1 MSGKYLKHA
10 KIDAFG
16 AFSNRVVGP
25 FGPHLNVVFGQNEAG
40 KTTLSQFVGGV
51 LFGWEEARGL
61 RNTYKPANAERSGTL
76 VFADEQT
83 GETAQVTRVRNADG
97 LRGDVSVAADIDRET
112 YRTMFSLSSDEL
124 RRLKNTSDVAAKL
137 LTAGSG
143 TGASPAH
150 ALAELQQRLAS
161 FTSRA
166 QAAENSLVNIERE
179 QDAVREQIAQETE
192 RVEKL
197 KRESEEFAELAPQRE
212 DLLTKISELN
222 ASIEMLTAN
231 RKTLEKLEAETGDLQ
246 AKIADLREQ
255 EDDLRREHRS
265 AQKEHA
271 VQLAGITATE
281 ERHLRDRIEVLAA
294 ENAKFEHAVDLA
306 RDNFATSKAS
316 YEALLEADD
325 EQAIAQA
332 ARRQQ
337 YVQVAL
343 SIALPVAF
351 MSAGLPLFMHGREIT
366 SLSFTALG
374 FCLVLVAVI
383 LAAASL
389 ALLFKPNKKAEAAD
403 ARVQDAR
410 WVMLQD
416 KKKLETC
423 CAEQE
428 QHRVRVENELA
439 EMGLSEAKDSLR
451 HARTLLDE
459 ARDMRASNAL
469 YLQRR
474 QALVSR
480 RTALEETLDASINT
494 RKALYE
500 DMGFRPERGT
510 IEAVD
515 AFVARKTR
523 QREGLMENSEHLNRR
538 YGELS
543 QILAHGRSE
552 RTFDELKLR
561 YQELQT
567 RRDQSAMEFAKL
579 LLARRML
586 ETAIAA
592 WESKSQPEVY
602 ARASKLLADMTD
614 GKWTSV
620 SMSREG
626 RLQVSNDMLTTREP
640 LHLSLGTC
648 QQLYLALR
656 IALLITAD
664 NVGRNIPII
673 ADDILVNFDSKRRAA
688 AARALAELA
697 RHRQVIMLTCH
708 EEIVDT
714 MRLADSSLNEVVL

>member
-61 RNTYKPANAERSGTL
+61 RNTYKPVNAERSGTL
-76 VFADEQT
+76 VFVDEQT
-83 GETAQVTRVRNADG
+83 GETARVTRVRNADG
-97 LRGDVSVAADIDRET
+97 LQGDVSVAADIDRET

-351 MSAGLPLFMHGREIT
+351 MSAGIPLFMHGREIT

-451 HARTLLDE
+451 HARTLLAE
-459 ARDMRASNAL
+459 AHDMRANNAL

-480 RTALEETLDASINT
+480 RTALEETLDASTNT

-552 RTFDELKLR
+552 RTFD
-561 YQELQT
+561 
-567 RRDQSAMEFAKL
+567 
-579 LLARRML
+579 
-586 ETAIAA
+586 
-592 WESKSQPEVY
+592 
-602 ARASKLLADMTD
+602 
-614 GKWTSV
+614 
-620 SMSREG
+620 
-626 RLQVSNDMLTTREP
+626 
-640 LHLSLGTC
+640 
-648 QQLYLALR
+648 
-656 IALLITAD
+656 
-664 NVGRNIPII
+664 
-673 ADDILVNFDSKRRAA
+673 
-688 AARALAELA
+688 
-697 RHRQVIMLTCH
+697 
-708 EEIVDT
+708 
-714 MRLADSSLNEVVL
+714 

>member
-1 MSGKYLKHA
+1 MSNKYLKHI

-16 AFSNRVVGP
+16 AFSNRLVGP
-25 FGPHLNVVFGQNEAG
+25 FAPGLNVVFGPNEAG

-61 RNTYKPANAERSGTL
+61 RNTYKPANAERAGAL
-76 VFADEQT
+76 LFADDAT
-83 GETAQVTRVRNADG
+83 GETLQVSRVRNADG
-97 LRGDVSVAADIDRET
+97 LQGDVSVVADIDRET
-112 YRTMFSLSSDEL
+112 FKTMFSLSSDEL

-150 ALAELQQRLAS
+150 ALAELQQRLAT

-166 QAAENSLVNIERE
+166 QAAENSLVNLERE
-179 QDAVREQIAQETE
+179 QDEVRQAIAQATE
-192 RVEKL
+192 RVETL
-197 KRESEEFAELAPQRE
+197 KRENREFAELAPQRE
-212 DLLTKISELN
+212 ELLAKISELN
-222 ASIEMLTAN
+222 ASLEALAAN
-231 RKTLEKLEAETGDLQ
+231 RKTLEKIESETADLQ
-246 AKIADLREQ
+246 QKISDLRAQ
-255 EDDLRREHRS
+255 EDDLRREHRAS
-265 AQKEHA
+265 QKEHP
-271 VQLAGITATE
+271 QELAGISATE
-281 ERHLRDRIEVLAA
+281 ERHLRDRIEALAV
-294 ENAKFEHAVDLA
+294 ETAKMEHAVDLA
-306 RDNFATSKAS
+306 RDNYATSKAS

-325 EQAIAQA
+325 EQALAA
-332 ARRQQ
+332 SARRQRN
-337 YVQVAL
+337 VQIGL
-343 SIALPVAF
+343 SVALPVAF
-351 MSAGLPLFMHGREIT
+351 MSAGIPLFMHGRDIT

-383 LAAASL
+383 MAAASL
-389 ALLFKPNKKAEAAD
+389 VMLFRPNKKAEAAD

-416 KKKLETC
+416 KKKLEAC
-423 CAEQE
+423 RAEQE
-428 QHRVRVENELA
+428 QHRAQVEDELA
-439 EMGLSEAKDSLR
+439 SMGLSEAKDSLR

-459 ARDMRASNAL
+459 ARDLRSENAL

-480 RTALEETLDASINT
+480 RTALEESLNSAAST
-494 RKALYE
+494 RDALYNE
-500 DMGFRPERGT
+500 MGFRPERGT
-510 IEAVD
+510 LEAVD
-515 AFVARKTR
+515 AFIARKTR

-543 QILAHGRSE
+543 QILALGKDE

-567 RRDQSAMEFAKL
+567 RLDDNAIEFAKL

-602 ARASKLLADMTD
+602 ARASALLADMTD
-614 GKWTSV
+614 GTWTSV
-620 SMSREG
+620 SMSEEG
-626 RLQVSNDMLTTREP
+626 RLQVKNDALVTREP
-640 LHLSLGTC
+640 VHLSLGTC

-664 NVGRNIPII
+664 NVGRCIPIM
-673 ADDILVNFDSKRRAA
+673 ADDILVNFDSKRRRA

-697 RHRQVIMLTCH
+697 HHRQVIVLTCH
-708 EEIVDT
+708 EEIVET

>member
-97 LRGDVSVAADIDRET
+97 LQGDVFVAADIDRET

-231 RKTLEKLEAETGDLQ
+231 RKTLEKLESETGDLQ

-351 MSAGLPLFMHGREIT
+351 MSAGIPLFMHGREIT

-459 ARDMRASNAL
+459 AHDMRANNAL

-480 RTALEETLDASINT
+480 RTALEETLDASTNT
-494 RKALYE
+494 RNALYE

-592 WESKSQPEVY
+592 WESKSQPEV
-602 ARASKLLADMTD
+602 
-614 GKWTSV
+614 
-620 SMSREG
+620 
-626 RLQVSNDMLTTREP
+626 
-640 LHLSLGTC
+640 
-648 QQLYLALR
+648 
-656 IALLITAD
+656 
-664 NVGRNIPII
+664 
-673 ADDILVNFDSKRRAA
+673 
-688 AARALAELA
+688 
-697 RHRQVIMLTCH
+697 
-708 EEIVDT
+708 
-714 MRLADSSLNEVVL
+714 

>member
-1 MSGKYLKHA
+1 M
-10 KIDAFG
+10 
-16 AFSNRVVGP
+16 
-25 FGPHLNVVFGQNEAG
+25 
-40 KTTLSQFVGGV
+40 
-51 LFGWEEARGL
+51 
-61 RNTYKPANAERSGTL
+61 
-76 VFADEQT
+76 
-83 GETAQVTRVRNADG
+83 
-97 LRGDVSVAADIDRET
+97 
-112 YRTMFSLSSDEL
+112 
-124 RRLKNTSDVAAKL
+124 
-137 LTAGSG
+137 
-143 TGASPAH
+143 
-150 ALAELQQRLAS
+150 
-161 FTSRA
+161 
-166 QAAENSLVNIERE
+166 
-179 QDAVREQIAQETE
+179 
-192 RVEKL
+192 
-197 KRESEEFAELAPQRE
+197 
-212 DLLTKISELN
+212 
-222 ASIEMLTAN
+222 
-231 RKTLEKLEAETGDLQ
+231 
-246 AKIADLREQ
+246 
-255 EDDLRREHRS
+255 
-265 AQKEHA
+265 
-271 VQLAGITATE
+271 
-281 ERHLRDRIEVLAA
+281 LAA

-480 RTALEETLDASINT
+480 RTALEETLDASTNT

-500 DMGFRPERGT
+500 EMGFRPERGT

-592 WESKSQPEVY
+592 WESKSQPEVS
-602 ARASKLLADMTD
+602 ARASMLLADMTD

-620 SMSREG
+620 SMSWEG
-626 RLQVSNDMLTTREP
+626 RLKVSNDMLTTREP
-640 LHLSLGTC
+640 VHLSLGTC

>member
-97 LRGDVSVAADIDRET
+97 LQGDVSVAADIDRET

-351 MSAGLPLFMHGREIT
+351 MSAGIPLFMHGREIT

-459 ARDMRASNAL
+459 ARDMRASNA
-469 YLQRR
+469 RR
-474 QALVSR
+474 LRKRWMRPRIPAKR
-480 RTALEETLDASINT
+480 CTRT
-494 RKALYE
+494 
-500 DMGFRPERGT
+500 
-510 IEAVD
+510 
-515 AFVARKTR
+515 
-523 QREGLMENSEHLNRR
+523 
-538 YGELS
+538 
-543 QILAHGRSE
+543 
-552 RTFDELKLR
+552 
-561 YQELQT
+561 
-567 RRDQSAMEFAKL
+567 
-579 LLARRML
+579 
-586 ETAIAA
+586 
-592 WESKSQPEVY
+592 
-602 ARASKLLADMTD
+602 
-614 GKWTSV
+614 
-620 SMSREG
+620 
-626 RLQVSNDMLTTREP
+626 
-640 LHLSLGTC
+640 
-648 QQLYLALR
+648 
-656 IALLITAD
+656 
-664 NVGRNIPII
+664 
-673 ADDILVNFDSKRRAA
+673 
-688 AARALAELA
+688 
-697 RHRQVIMLTCH
+697 
-708 EEIVDT
+708 
-714 MRLADSSLNEVVL
+714 

>member
-1 MSGKYLKHA
+1 MSNKYLKHI

-16 AFSNRVVGP
+16 AFSNRLVGP
-25 FGPHLNVVFGQNEAG
+25 FAPGLNVVFGPNEAG

-61 RNTYKPANAERSGTL
+61 RNTYKPANAERAGAL
-76 VFADEQT
+76 LFADDET
-83 GETAQVTRVRNADG
+83 GETLQVSRVRNADG
-97 LRGDVSVAADIDRET
+97 LQGDVSVAADIDRET
-112 YRTMFSLSSDEL
+112 YKTMFSLSSDEL

-150 ALAELQQRLAS
+150 ALAELQQRLAT

-166 QAAENSLVNIERE
+166 QAAENSLVNLERE
-179 QDAVREQIAQETE
+179 QDEVRQAIAQATE
-192 RVEKL
+192 RVETL
-197 KRESEEFAELAPQRE
+197 KRENREFAELAPQRE
-212 DLLTKISELN
+212 ELMAKISELN
-222 ASIEMLTAN
+222 ASLEALAAN
-231 RKTLEKLEAETGDLQ
+231 RKTLEKIESETADLQ
-246 AKIADLREQ
+246 QKIADLRAQ
-255 EDDLRREHRS
+255 EDDLRREHRVS
-265 AQKEHA
+265 QKEHP
-271 VQLAGITATE
+271 QELAGISATE
-281 ERHLRDRIEVLAA
+281 ERHLRDRIEALAV
-294 ENAKFEHAVDLA
+294 ETAKVEHAVDLA
-306 RDNFATSKAS
+306 RDNYATSKAS

-325 EQAIAQA
+325 EQELAAS
-332 ARRQQ
+332 ARRQRN
-337 YVQVAL
+337 VQIGL
-343 SIALPVAF
+343 SVALPVAF
-351 MSAGLPLFMHGREIT
+351 MSAGIPLFMHGRDIT

-383 LAAASL
+383 MAAASL
-389 ALLFKPNKKAEAAD
+389 VMLFRPNKKAEAAD

-416 KKKLETC
+416 KKKLEAC
-423 CAEQE
+423 RAEQE
-428 QHRVRVENELA
+428 DHRAHVENELA
-439 EMGLSEAKDSLR
+439 SMGLSEAKDSLR

-459 ARDMRASNAL
+459 ARDLRSENAL

-480 RTALEETLDASINT
+480 RTALEESLNSATST
-494 RKALYE
+494 REALYAE
-500 DMGFRPERGT
+500 MGFRPERGT
-510 IEAVD
+510 LEAVD
-515 AFVARKTR
+515 AFIVRKTR

-543 QILAHGRSE
+543 QVLALGKGE

-567 RRDQSAMEFAKL
+567 RLDDNSIEFAKL

-602 ARASKLLADMTD
+602 ARASALLADMTD
-614 GKWTSV
+614 GAWTTV
-620 SMSREG
+620 SMSEEG
-626 RLQVSNDMLTTREP
+626 RLQVKNDALVTREP
-640 LHLSLGTC
+640 VHLSLGTC

-664 NVGRNIPII
+664 NVGRCIPIM
-673 ADDILVNFDSKRRAA
+673 ADDILVNFDSKRRRA

-697 RHRQVIMLTCH
+697 HHRQVIVLTCH
-708 EEIVDT
+708 EEIVET

>member
-1 MSGKYLKHA
+1 MALLEVTGISKNFGSTHVLQNISLNLEKGEALAIIGSSG
-10 KIDAFG
+10 
-16 AFSNRVVGP
+16 S
-25 FGPHLNVVFGQNEAG
+25 G
-40 KTTLSQFVGGV
+40 KTTLLRCLNFLETPDTGV
-51 LFGWEEARGL
+51 IRVDG
-61 RNTYKPANAERSGTL
+61 KTL
-76 VFADEQT
+76 WD
-83 GETAQVTRVRNADG
+83 
-97 LRGDVSVAADIDRET
+97 AAD
-112 YRTMFSLSSDEL
+112 
-124 RRLKNTSDVAAKL
+124 
-137 LTAGSG
+137 
-143 TGASPAH
+143 PATH
-150 ALAELQQRLAS
+150 
-161 FTSRA
+161 
-166 QAAENSLVNIERE
+166 
-179 QDAVREQIAQETE
+179 
-192 RVEKL
+192 
-197 KRESEEFAELAPQRE
+197 RESEVRKKRLHFGLVFQNFNLFPQYTALQNITLAGELLAKEKPE
-212 DLLTKISELN
+212 YK
-222 ASIEMLTAN
+222 AN
-231 RKTLEKLEAETGDLQ
+231 RKAIHAELEEKARTLL
-246 AKIADLREQ
+246 
-255 EDDLRREHRS
+255 
-265 AQKEHA
+265 AQ
-271 VQLAGITATE
+271 
-281 ERHLRDRIEVLAA
+281 
-294 ENAKFEHAVDLA
+294 
-306 RDNFATSKAS
+306 
-316 YEALLEADD
+316 
-325 EQAIAQA
+325 
-332 ARRQQ
+332 
-337 YVQVAL
+337 
-343 SIALPVAF
+343 
-351 MSAGLPLFMHGREIT
+351 
-366 SLSFTALG
+366 
-374 FCLVLVAVI
+374 
-383 LAAASL
+383 
-389 ALLFKPNKKAEAAD
+389 
-403 ARVQDAR
+403 
-410 WVMLQD
+410 
-416 KKKLETC
+416 
-423 CAEQE
+423 
-428 QHRVRVENELA
+428 
-439 EMGLSEAKDSLR
+439 MGLSEAKDSLR

-459 ARDMRASNAL
+459 AHDMRANNAL

-480 RTALEETLDASINT
+480 RTALEETLDASTNT
-494 RKALYE
+494 RNALYE

-640 LHLSLGTC
+640 VHLSLGTC